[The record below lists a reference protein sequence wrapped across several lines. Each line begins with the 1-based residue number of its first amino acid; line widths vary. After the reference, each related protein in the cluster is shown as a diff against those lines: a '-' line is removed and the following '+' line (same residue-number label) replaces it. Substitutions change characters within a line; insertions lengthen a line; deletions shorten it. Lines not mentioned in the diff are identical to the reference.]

1 MAECNNNEDGTV
13 KTMNDAEENSQ
24 NRSNGFNQDGDG
36 AGGDDGEGVKDDE
49 CWPPIS
55 LSEPGFPCM
64 DRNMYWRKH
73 QIKKNV

>member
-1 MAECNNNEDGTV
+1 MAEYNNNEDGTV

-24 NRSNGFNQDGDG
+24 NRSNGFNQDEDG
-36 AGGDDGEGVKDDE
+36 AGGDDGEGVKYDE
-49 CWPPIS
+49 CWPPSS
-55 LSEPGFPCM
+55 LSEPGFLCM